1 MEVALSLSWLLLGL
15 TCALFLVNKLKIKL
29 KTKTGIPGGGSEQRS
44 QVLRVTD
51 MALWPP
57 VTMYRV
63 HLTSPSLLNTLLA
76 PTGWLRRQEI
86 LLLPET
92 CAAASMEGN
101 STQSGMSGRG
111 VECEGVWGGGG
122 VTSAW
127 LKGQQHWASD
137 SLLLGHLWG
146 ERRRS
151 ETQWLVSGP
160 QLSPCSPHS
169 PLRGYALV
177 GEGVA
182 EGAHYCGWPAG

>member
-15 TCALFLVNKLKIKL
+15 ACALISVNKLKIKL
-29 KTKTGIPGGGSEQRS
+29 KTKTGIPGGGSKQCS

-57 VTMYRV
+57 VTIYRV
-63 HLTSPSLLNTLLA
+63 HHTSPSLLSTLLA
-76 PTGWLRRQEI
+76 PTGWLQRKEF

-111 VECEGVWGGGG
+111 VECEGVGWGG

-127 LKGQQHWASD
+127 PKGQQHWARD
-137 SLLLGHLWG
+137 SLLLGHL
-146 ERRRS
+146 
-151 ETQWLVSGP
+151 
-160 QLSPCSPHS
+160 
-169 PLRGYALV
+169 
-177 GEGVA
+177 
-182 EGAHYCGWPAG
+182 